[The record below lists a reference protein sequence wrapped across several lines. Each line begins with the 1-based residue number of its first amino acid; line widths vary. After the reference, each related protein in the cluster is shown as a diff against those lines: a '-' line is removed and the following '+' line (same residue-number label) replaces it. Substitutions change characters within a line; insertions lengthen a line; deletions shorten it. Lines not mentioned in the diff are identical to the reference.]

1 MSLIYS
7 RNPNKIW
14 LKILI
19 LIGLI
24 VVILVIY
31 KKFYQ
36 KPLNFEGFDQNKR
49 YLLRRNDDIID
60 DFFVEVYDVI
70 NPPETRVE
78 AQTNAIVQMTQPSK
92 ESSTFL
98 DIGSGTGAV
107 VDALFDKGYKVFGV
121 DKSKAMVD
129 YSKKL
134 YPSISVSCGD
144 ATDPMLYE
152 KGTFTHIL
160 CLQFTIYAFKDKVA
174 FFRNCFHW
182 LKSGGYVIVHL
193 VDKPRFKL
201 TIPASIPYNPFN
213 WGLIAPNF
221 SSNFKDYPQKE
232 RNDLKTTA
240 DFRSF
245 TYDAEY
251 DVQPKSNEVL
261 FREKFT
267 DKESSNIREN
277 EQTLYM
283 DEMGEIINDALF
295 CNFIVQGKLSLSDI
309 NGGDPNQY
317 FYILERNN

>member
-1 MSLIYS
+1 M
-7 RNPNKIW
+7 W

-24 VVILVIY
+24 AFIIVIY
-31 KKFYQ
+31 KIFYG
-36 KPLNFEGFDQNKR
+36 KILKREGFDQNKK

-78 AQTNAIVQMTQPSK
+78 SQLNAIIQTTQPSK

-98 DIGSGTGAV
+98 DVGSKTGAV
-107 VDALFDKGYKVFGV
+107 VDTLFDKGYRVYGV
-121 DKSKAMVD
+121 DKSDAMVN
-129 YSKKL
+129 YAKKI
-134 YPSISVSCGD
+134 YPTIAISCGD
-144 ATDPMLYE
+144 VNDSMLYE

-160 CLQFTIYAFKDKVA
+160 CLDFNIYSFKDKVA

-182 LKSGGYVIVHL
+182 LKSGGYLIVHL
-193 VDKPRFKL
+193 VDKTRFNA

-213 WGLIAPNF
+213 WGFIQANF
-221 SSNFKDYPQKE
+221 SDNFKEYPKNE
-232 RNDLKTTA
+232 RSLKTTA

-251 DVQPKSNEVL
+251 DVQSKSNEVL

-267 DKESSNIREN
+267 DKETSNIREN
-277 EQTLYM
+277 EKTLYM
-283 DEMGEIINDALF
+283 EEMGEIINDALF
-295 CNFIVQGKLSLSDI
+295 CNFIVQGKMSLADI
-309 NGGDPNQY
+309 GGVDPNQ
-317 FYILERNN
+317 FLYIFERNN